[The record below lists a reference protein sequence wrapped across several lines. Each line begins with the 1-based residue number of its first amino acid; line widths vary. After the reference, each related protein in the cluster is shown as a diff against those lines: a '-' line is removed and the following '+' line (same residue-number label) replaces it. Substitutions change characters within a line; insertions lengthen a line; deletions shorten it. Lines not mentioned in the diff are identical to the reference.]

1 MAKFP
6 VRAVVFDMDGIL
18 LDSERRSQEILQ
30 VAAERLG
37 LTLSPEVSLGL
48 VGKHDAECRRYL
60 EGHLGSAA
68 VVEDLIA
75 EFTRLYETEIERGG
89 IPLKQGVHEVLQT
102 LDDLRIPRAVAT
114 STETERARRK
124 LAKVQILERFDAIIG
139 GEQVAN
145 GKPAPDIYLKACRTL
160 GLLPERSLACEDSP
174 AGLEAASGAGLRA
187 VLIPDLVSPTERMR
201 SQAWRVAESL
211 HDVVAIIKHECAT
224 EDDR

>member
-1 MAKFP
+1 MMAKFP

-102 LDDLRIPRAVAT
+102 L
-114 STETERARRK
+114 
-124 LAKVQILERFDAIIG
+124 ERFDAIIG